1 MVVLKMELNEKQRE
15 LIDNYE
21 NGNIS
26 VFKEDLNKLSKKELI
41 DFIYNT
47 QEQSIFTSNEI
58 LSICYKYL
66 EVV

>member
-1 MVVLKMELNEKQRE
+1 MELNEKQRE